1 MGRSPEAI
9 LADLV
14 AIMREMTDW
23 EYPAEITRETRF
35 FADLGFESIDAV
47 VFGEAIE
54 THYRR
59 RFPYAEFL
67 QGLAERDQRD
77 LKLGEFV
84 DFLRPHLDGS
94 PGDARTEPVE

>member
-1 MGRSPEAI
+1 MSAGDEAI

-14 AIMREMTDW
+14 GILRSMTDW
-23 EYPAEITRETRF
+23 EYSGKITTETRF
-35 FADLGFESIDAV
+35 FADLQFESIDAV

-67 QGLAERDQRD
+67 RALGEREQRD
-77 LKLGEFV
+77 LRLGELV
-84 DFLRPHLDGS
+84 EFLRCHLD
-94 PGDARTEPVE
+94 PPARQERVEDVR